1 MTDQNI
7 SQFKAEKQVIDF
19 TVQDDDGNNIDLTSG
34 DVQNVY
40 FDVAT
45 GLAQYGET
53 KFEKTASNLGAD
65 GSAKVTID
73 STDTE
78 NFTPGNYLYELYVEF
93 NNASNYTAE
102 VGKFFVKPRVDR

>member
-7 SQFKAEKQVIDF
+7 FQFKGEKQVIDF
-19 TVQDDDGNNIDLTSG
+19 TVQDDDGNNIDLTS
-34 DVQNVY
+34 DNVENVY

-53 KFEKTASNLGAD
+53 KIEKTGTNLGAD
-65 GSAKVTID
+65 GSAKITVE
-73 STDTE
+73 SFDTE
-78 NFTPGNYLYELYVEF
+78 DFRPGNYLYELYVEF
-93 NNASNYTAE
+93 NGASNYTAE